1 MLAGPK
7 RRLIATAFV
16 LACGGSRADSQAPA
30 ALSWV
35 REPGA
40 ESCIGAPE
48 LGARVERLVGP
59 VLVAAPSGEVSV
71 EGKIARHGQHFAAL
85 IVISDAHGAVLGERA
100 VQGSDAAP
108 GAEPD
113 CRALDDQLAFVIAVA
128 IDPNAALAELP
139 GELAPEGDPGAEL
152 LAELRANPSRPT
164 QGPPASTT
172 KAPPE
177 APVAREPS
185 APAHV
190 LGAAGVGLGLGTLP
204 AASTSALLEAGV
216 GLGWFTQRA
225 RIALASSQSVSAS
238 DARVELAWL
247 DLGTASCAELAR
259 ASGFAFELCAG
270 VEAAHL
276 TASASGFPG
285 RPKGRWLFGPRA
297 DARLARVLAG
307 PVWVALEGSLLGVW
321 PKHRVVY
328 EDAGVGR
335 EVYRVPDISG
345 AISVL
350 LELRSSL

>member
-1 MLAGPK
+1 MLAQSK
-7 RRLIATAFV
+7 RRLIATAVV
-16 LACGGSRADSQAPA
+16 LACGVGRAQAQAPA

-40 ESCIGAPE
+40 EGCIGAPE
-48 LGARVERLVGP
+48 LGTRVERLVGP

-71 EGKIARHGQHFAAL
+71 EGKIGRRGQHFAAL

-100 VQGSDAAP
+100 VQGRDAAP
-108 GAEPD
+108 GATPD

-152 LAELRANPSRPT
+152 LAELRANPPRPAQPVVERAT
-164 QGPPASTT
+164 EPPSN
-172 KAPPE
+172 
-177 APVAREPS
+177 APVSREPG

-190 LGAAGVGLGLGTLP
+190 LAGAGVRLGLGMLP
-204 AASTSALLEAGV
+204 AASASAQLELGF
-216 GLGWFTQRA
+216 GLEWFTQRA
-225 RIALASSQSVSAS
+225 RLSLARSQSVSVP

-247 DLGTASCAELAR
+247 ELGTASCAELAR

-270 VEAAHL
+270 VAAAHL
-276 TASASGFPG
+276 DAHAIGFPG
-285 RPKGRWLFGPRA
+285 RPQRRWLFGPRA
-297 DARLARVLAG
+297 DARIARMLAG

-328 EDAGVGR
+328 EDAGVDR
-335 EVYRVPDISG
+335 ELYRVPGVSA
-345 AISVL
+345 AISAL
-350 LELRSSL
+350 IELRWSL